1 MGVDRQVI
9 KMTQT
14 KNKRVVVAMSGGVD
28 SSLTAALLTQQ
39 GYETIGITMRL
50 WAAEGFEDE
59 AKHSGR
65 GCCSLSAVH
74 DARRVADKMGMPFYV
89 VNFKEPFRQQVVNY
103 FIDAYREGRTPNPCI
118 ACNRYMKFELL
129 LRKAMELEASYVATG
144 HYARII
150 YDEERQRYR
159 LLKAKDQRKD
169 QTYALYNLTQE
180 QLARTLFPLGDY
192 LKSEVRQLAADY
204 GLAVADKPD
213 SQEICFIPDDDYKRF
228 LREETDI
235 ESLPGPIVDVKGNH
249 LGTHQGLANYT
260 VGQRKGLGIAVGKP
274 MFVVKLDVEN
284 NTLMV
289 GEDKDVYFRA
299 LTADDL
305 NFILIPELKEKREV
319 KVKIRYH
326 AQEVKAFLS
335 PLKSGKVRL
344 DFAEPERAV
353 TPGQS
358 VVFYEG
364 DDVLG
369 GGIIQE
375 AIR

>member
-1 MGVDRQVI
+1 
-9 KMTQT
+9 MTL
-14 KNKRVVVAMSGGVD
+14 NKRRVVVAMSGGVD
-28 SSLTAALLTQQ
+28 SSLAAVLLQKQ
-39 GYETIGITMRL
+39 GYEVIGINMRL
-50 WAAEGFEDE
+50 WTSEGFEDE
-59 AKHSGR
+59 ARHSGR
-65 GCCSLSAVH
+65 GCCSLVAAN
-74 DARRVADKMGMPFYV
+74 DARRVSDKLGIPFYV
-89 VNFKEPFRQQVVNY
+89 VNFKEPFRRQVVDY
-103 FIDAYREGRTPNPCI
+103 FINAYRKGRTPNPCI
-118 ACNRYMKFELL
+118 ACNRYMKFDLL
-129 LRKAMELEASYVATG
+129 LRKALELEAWYIATG

-159 LLKAKDQRKD
+159 LKKAKDKSKD
-169 QTYALYNLTQE
+169 QTYSLYNLTQE
-180 QLARTLFPLGDY
+180 QLAHTLFPLGDF
-192 LKSEVRQLAADY
+192 LKSEVREMAAEA
-204 GLAVADKPD
+204 GLAVANKPD

-235 ESLPGPIVDVKGNH
+235 ESLPGPIIDVNGNF
-249 LGTHQGLANYT
+249 LGTHQGLVNYT

-284 NTLMV
+284 NTLIV

-299 LTADDL
+299 LIADDL
-305 NFILIPELKEKREV
+305 NFILIPTLNEEREV

-326 AQEVKAFLS
+326 AKEVKALLS
-335 PLKSGKVRL
+335 PLKDGKVRV

-358 VVFYEG
+358 VVFYED

-375 AIR
+375 GIR